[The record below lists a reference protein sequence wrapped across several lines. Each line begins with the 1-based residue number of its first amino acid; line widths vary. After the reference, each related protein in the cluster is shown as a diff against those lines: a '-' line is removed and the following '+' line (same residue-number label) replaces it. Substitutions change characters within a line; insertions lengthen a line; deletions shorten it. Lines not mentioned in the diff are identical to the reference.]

1 MKSRTGHSGPH
12 AFLNLLRKVQRRSAR
27 VTNSH
32 DPSWSR
38 ANLLHWSQC
47 TDLRRLQTVV
57 ASGSVADRGAALHQ
71 CLFEARLFE
80 RVAFC
85 RQCAR
90 MVFSSGG
97 RFSHVDCLHHAW
109 FCSAAAQI
117 DTDQAGVF
125 DVYLMDGIIIQL
137 YTPSF
142 FLPYLP
148 YALCFPFR
156 KSLQRGGH
164 HRRAVSQR
172 WSSSRRSSGNHRLQ
186 PGYAHMNMTLGVVLV
201 VLVGGC
207 SVEASYERLPFE
219 GEPICC

>member
-1 MKSRTGHSGPH
+1 MLGRGTFCERQVASTDQAVCEFHFLIFCFSLLSSSALSFEISSLHGFLAPYNATLFQDGFTCSELLCLKSRTGHSGPH
-12 AFLNLLRKVQRRSAR
+12 AFLNLVREVQRRSAR
-27 VTNSH
+27 VTSSH

-47 TDLRRLQTVV
+47 KDLRRLQRVV

-90 MVFSSGG
+90 MFFSSGG

-125 DVYLMDGIIIQL
+125 DVYLMDGIIIQ
-137 YTPSF
+137 
-142 FLPYLP
+142 
-148 YALCFPFR
+148 
-156 KSLQRGGH
+156 
-164 HRRAVSQR
+164 
-172 WSSSRRSSGNHRLQ
+172 
-186 PGYAHMNMTLGVVLV
+186 
-201 VLVGGC
+201 
-207 SVEASYERLPFE
+207 
-219 GEPICC
+219 